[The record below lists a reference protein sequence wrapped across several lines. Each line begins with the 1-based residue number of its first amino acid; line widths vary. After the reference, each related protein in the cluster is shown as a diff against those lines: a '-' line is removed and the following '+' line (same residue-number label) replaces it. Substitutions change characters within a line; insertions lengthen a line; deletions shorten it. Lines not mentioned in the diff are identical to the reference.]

1 MSQSL
6 ELKEKIVLDF
16 IHTVSEID
24 SKPCEEI
31 ENNLEK
37 IIHKTR
43 GLIHKDLMS
52 DKEQPEVTPPHYLT
66 SVFVGSDVERIEQN
80 EKRECEPWC
89 EIRGLSWLF
98 LGDDT

>member
-1 MSQSL
+1 
-6 ELKEKIVLDF
+6 
-16 IHTVSEID
+16 
-24 SKPCEEI
+24 
-31 ENNLEK
+31 
-37 IIHKTR
+37 
-43 GLIHKDLMS
+43 MS